1 MRLVLVLALLAA
13 SNAYADTAQL
23 VSQRTATQN
32 GQTVTVCVYR
42 SPSGATYQIV
52 LPPGGYCQPF
62 IDAP

>member
-1 MRLVLVLALLAA
+1 MRYALLLAMV
-13 SNAYADTAQL
+13 STLAYADTAQL

-32 GQTVTVCVYR
+32 GQTVTVCIYR